1 MTPQERLD
9 RLAALRRM
17 LEANNNQYD
26 SLVARY
32 SGVRP
37 SWVSTDL
44 SLLGQKI
51 WRYKQE
57 IKELEGDE

>member
-1 MTPQERLD
+1 MTPQERLN
-9 RLAALRRM
+9 RLAALRRI
-17 LEANNNQYD
+17 LEEGNNQYD
-26 SLVARY
+26 SLAARY

-44 SLLGQKI
+44 SLLGQMI